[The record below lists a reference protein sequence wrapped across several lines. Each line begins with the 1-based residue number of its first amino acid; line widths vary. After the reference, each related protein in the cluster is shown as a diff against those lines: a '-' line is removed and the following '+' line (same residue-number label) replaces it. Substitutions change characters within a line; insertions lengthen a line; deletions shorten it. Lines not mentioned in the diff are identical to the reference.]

1 MNLTDIPAIIQLF
14 GQRNILGEIRRQYDQ
29 DGGICLAVLDDDGD
43 PVGFLPFMA
52 SDHPEIGAMLSKA
65 ESDLHDQLTAAGV
78 TVDEPLYEPCP
89 EIELNKDHDDDPP
102 LELNGQAGTAPRTIQ
117 RTKF

>member
-65 ESDLHDQLTAAGV
+65 ESHLHDQLTAAGV
-78 TVDEPLYEPCP
+78 TVDAPLYKE
-89 EIELNKDHDDDPP
+89 HDDDSEPAP
-102 LELNGQAGTAPRTIQ
+102 NGQAGTAPQNIQ
-117 RTKF
+117 

>member
-1 MNLTDIPAIIQLF
+1 MNLSDIPAIIQLF

-78 TVDEPLYEPCP
+78 TINSPLYE
-89 EIELNKDHDDDPP
+89 DHDDDSA
-102 LELNGQAGTAPRTIQ
+102 LEPNGQAGTAPQNIQ
-117 RTKF
+117 